1 MNLDILRRCVD
12 ELEQFQKRKE
22 TVGRGEDS
30 ETKRTINYLKRI
42 IIANEPD
49 EKIKL
54 ATEIRD
60 FLEKHGGRDANSA
73 NEPGKWNSPDAFTLE
88 GFAIALEQNLS
99 PLKSYRPDSSWLHGG
114 YVEGGMWWHNELIAK
129 IDLLLSKEK

>member
-73 NEPGKWNSPDAFTLE
+73 NEPGKWNSRRIRDRA
-88 GFAIALEQNLS
+88 
-99 PLKSYRPDSSWLHGG
+99 R
-114 YVEGGMWWHNELIAK
+114 AK
-129 IDLLLSKEK
+129 PIPAQVLPSRFKLATRRLRRRWNVVA